1 MVINYWRGG
10 PVNFGGGLCFFGHPF
25 EVGHNFMGPRLGE
38 GYNFWAPFIKTLS
51 DVCAQ
56 MGFVLLT
63 LAWQE
68 NLHRIVY
75 SKLNCTVKKLTPRTI
90 L

>member
-1 MVINYWRGG
+1 
-10 PVNFGGGLCFFGHPF
+10 
-25 EVGHNFMGPRLGE
+25 
-38 GYNFWAPFIKTLS
+38 
-51 DVCAQ
+51 

-75 SKLNCTVKKLTPRTI
+75 SKLNFTVKKLTPQNNVRMVSRGATFEI
-90 L
+90 SKFFHRGGLQFFGLTF

>member
-1 MVINYWRGG
+1 MGGG
-10 PVNFGGGLCFFGHPF
+10 PVNFGGGLCVFGSPLG
-25 EVGHNFMGPRLGE
+25 VGHNFMDPRLGE
-38 GYNFWAPFIKTLS
+38 GYNFWGDEHK
-51 DVCAQ
+51 
-56 MGFVLLT
+56 MGFVLLA

-75 SKLNCTVKKLTPRTI
+75 SKLNCTVKKLTPRMI